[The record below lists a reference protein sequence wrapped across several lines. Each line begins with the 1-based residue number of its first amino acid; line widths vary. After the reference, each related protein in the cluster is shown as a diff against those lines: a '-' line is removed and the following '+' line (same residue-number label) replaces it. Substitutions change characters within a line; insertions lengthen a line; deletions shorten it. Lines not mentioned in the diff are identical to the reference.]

1 MPPTYIEPTIK
12 NIIVIDNQPIVRF
25 GISAILNHES
35 YLDVCCEASSVEEAM
50 AQMSNKANAL
60 DLAIVDLSLA
70 LDLSIFRKLK
80 AIQPNLRILVFS
92 WHDERVYAE
101 KVIKA
106 GGHGYLMKSE
116 SATMLL
122 GAVNHLLQGEIFVSD
137 NIRNGLLNSF
147 MGQSP
152 AHVPENTNRFT
163 DAELII
169 LELLASGK
177 TRSEISSY
185 LNRSAKTFDAH
196 CTNIKRK
203 MNIPNNRVLMQFA
216 VQSTNRC

>member
-12 NIIVIDNQPIVRF
+12 NIIVIDSQPIVRF
-25 GISAILNHES
+25 GISAILNHEP

-116 SATMLL
+116 SATTLL
-122 GAVNHLLQGEIFVSD
+122 GAVNHLLQGEIFVSE

-152 AHVPENTNRFT
+152 AYVPENTNRFT

-203 MNIPNNRVLMQFA
+203 TNIPNNRVLMQFA
-216 VQSTNRC
+216 IQSTNRC

>member
-12 NIIVIDNQPIVRF
+12 NIIVIDSQPIVRF
-25 GISAILNHES
+25 GVSAIVNPEP
-35 YLDVCCEASSVEEAM
+35 YLTVCCEAGAVEEAQSQVM
-50 AQMSNKANAL
+50 NKTHSL
-60 DLAIVDLSLA
+60 DLAIIDLALTIDLSL
-70 LDLSIFRKLK
+70 FRKLK
-80 AIQPNLRILVFS
+80 LIQPHLRILVFS
-92 WHDERVYAE
+92 WHDELVYAE

-106 GGHGYLMKSE
+106 GAHGYIMKSE
-116 SATMLL
+116 STTTFLSAIHNVL
-122 GAVNHLLQGEIFVSD
+122 HGEIFVSD

-147 MGQSP
+147 MGHSP
-152 AHVPENTNRFT
+152 AHLPENTNRFT

-216 VQSTNRC
+216 VQSSNRC

>member
-1 MPPTYIEPTIK
+1 MPPSYVEPTIK
-12 NIIVIDNQPIVRF
+12 NIIVIDSQPIVRF
-25 GISAILNHES
+25 GISALVSQEP
-35 YLDVCCEASSVEEAM
+35 YLTICCEADSLEEAVI
-50 AQMSNKANAL
+50 QMTNKAHML
-60 DLAIVDLSLA
+60 DFAIVDLSLKI
-70 LDLSIFRKLK
+70 DLSLFRKLK
-80 AIQPNLRILVFS
+80 VNHPNLRILVFS
-92 WHDERVYAE
+92 WHDELVYAE

-106 GGHGYLMKSE
+106 GAHGYIMKSE
-116 SATMLL
+116 SASTLL
-122 GAVNHLLQGEIFVSD
+122 SAINTLLEGEIFVSD
-137 NIRNGLLNSF
+137 SIRNGLLNSF
-147 MGQSP
+147 MGHSP

-216 VQSTNRC
+216 VQSSNRC